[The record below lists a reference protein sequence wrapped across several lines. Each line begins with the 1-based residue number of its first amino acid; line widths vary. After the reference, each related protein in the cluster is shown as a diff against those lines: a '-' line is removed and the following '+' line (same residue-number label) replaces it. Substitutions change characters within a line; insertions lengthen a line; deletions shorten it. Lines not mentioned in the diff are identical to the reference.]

1 MVINNNFKTGLILFF
16 IGMLGVA
23 SLVPLIPQLLASK
36 ADSLPFSMEV
46 MILIGVAQSSVML
59 ILMIWLGMVFSK
71 KVGLTVPVISALV
84 HSENAL
90 EWLKPQIKPA
100 VIGGVLAG
108 VIILVF
114 SSSLIGYLP
123 EEFIKAGE
131 NFVIPW
137 YARIFYG
144 GITEELLIRWGLMSF
159 FVWGLYRLTQK
170 KDSEI
175 RDYNYIVAIILAA
188 LAFGILHLPVAYA
201 LTSNVTPLLI
211 AYIVIGNSAFGFIG
225 GYLFW
230 KYGLECAI
238 GAHMMTHVTMMVG
251 LSFVG

>member
-1 MVINNNFKTGLILFF
+1 MNHNFKTALILFF

-23 SLVPLIPQLLASK
+23 SVIPVIPQLLASK

-46 MILIGVAQSSVML
+46 IQLITVAQSSVML
-59 ILMIWLGMVFSK
+59 IVMIWLGMVFSK
-71 KVGLTVPVISALV
+71 KVGLTAPVISALV
-84 HSENAL
+84 HSENVIDKL
-90 EWLKPQIKPA
+90 TPQIKPA
-100 VIGGVLAG
+100 IIGGVIAG
-108 VIILVF
+108 LLLLV
-114 SSSLIGYLP
+114 LMNTLTVYLP
-123 EEFIKAGE
+123 EEFNRAIA
-131 NFVIPW
+131 NTDFPW

-188 LAFGILHLPVAYA
+188 LIFGAGHMGAVFAMTSEVTVA
-201 LTSNVTPLLI
+201 LI
-211 AYIVIGNSAFGFIG
+211 AYIVLLNSFFGFIG

-238 GAHMMTHVTMMVG
+238 GAHMMTHVIFIIAS
-251 LSFVG
+251 SFVG